1 MNFNAVR
8 RMGNSLKFR
17 VWKCIRHLN
26 FMTPSTWGINI
37 TSRCSIEN
45 DRLKTLSHTFSPEN
59 WLKYTARLLCT
70 GNSASLNRLSLS
82 SCVYA
87 FDYRVTKTLHTISF
101 FFFFVSLT
109 TTIAHRVYAWFSLA
123 LFLGQY
129 IYFKL
134 KLSFFFLWNK

>member
-101 FFFFVSLT
+101 FFFCVPNDNNCASCLCLIFSRSLSRS
-109 TTIAHRVYAWFSLA
+109 IY
-123 LFLGQY
+123 LF
-129 IYFKL
+129 
-134 KLSFFFLWNK
+134 